1 MKTFTASA
9 GSRIAGIGGVRG
21 SRVVPNADI
30 IEPINSSDEWIQQ
43 RTGMVT
49 RKRAT
54 PEESLLWLSVQAAK
68 EALAAAGVDA
78 KDVDGVILATIT
90 HFEQTPALAPAIA
103 AELGCGPVPAWD
115 ISAACAGYCYGIA
128 QADALVRAGTN
139 KCVLVIGAERLSDFI
154 DPTDRSISFLLGDG
168 AGAAVVVP
176 SDTAGIASSVWG
188 SEGDKAALVGQ
199 TSNWLDYAANP
210 DLKCPTLV
218 QEGPSVFKWAAFT
231 ISEVAKRAIE
241 AAGLRPED
249 IDVFIPHQANMRII
263 EKQAQRI
270 GLRED
275 CIVADDI
282 VTTGN
287 TSSASVPLATQALYR
302 DGRIKGGEIA
312 LQIGFGAGLA
322 YAAQVVE
329 LPRIT
334 PAA

>member
-1 MKTFTASA
+1 MKVTAPSA

-54 PEESLLWLSVQAAK
+54 ADESLLWLAVQAGK
-68 EALAAAGVDA
+68 QALESAGLSAA
-78 KDVDGVILATIT
+78 DVDCVLLATIT

-103 AELGCGPVPAWD
+103 AQIGCGSIPAWD

-128 QADALVRAGTN
+128 QADALVRAGTSR
-139 KCVLVIGAERLSDFI
+139 CVLVIGAERLSDFI

-168 AGAAVVVP
+168 AGAAVVVAADQP
-176 SDTAGIASSVWG
+176 GIGQSVWG
-188 SEGDKAALVGQ
+188 SEGDKAGLVGQ
-199 TSNWLDYAANP
+199 TRSWLDYAADP
-210 DLKCPTLV
+210 SQKVPALT

-231 ISEVAKRAIE
+231 MAEVAKEAIA
-241 AAGLRPED
+241 AAGLTPAD

-270 GLRED
+270 GLRQD

-329 LPRIT
+329 LPQIT